1 MAKSPTASEVS
12 QAVDIEYQSTSM
24 DIWDSKYRLK
34 SKHGEAIDVT
44 LDDTFKRV
52 ARALAD
58 LENDDAKDH
67 WYNEFLWALRN
78 GAIPAGRITSNA
90 GAFEHKQLRQPLTVP
105 FPAPLKIQ

>member
-1 MAKSPTASEVS
+1 MAKSPTDPEVS

-24 DIWDSKYRLK
+24 EIWDSKYRLK

-58 LENDDAKDH
+58 LENDDTKDH

-78 GAIPAGRITSNA
+78 GLFRQVASHLMLALSNTS
-90 GAFEHKQLRQPLTVP
+90 QLPQPLTVP
-105 FPAPLKIQ
+105 FLHH